1 MITYYNTLYV
11 IVRTYDLICA
21 DISTIAQDNLQTRER
36 YKVHM
41 HIKIF
46 LLCVC
51 VCLCEYAVKWLPC

>member
-11 IVRTYDLICA
+11 IVRTYNLICA

-51 VCLCEYAVKWLPC
+51 VFV